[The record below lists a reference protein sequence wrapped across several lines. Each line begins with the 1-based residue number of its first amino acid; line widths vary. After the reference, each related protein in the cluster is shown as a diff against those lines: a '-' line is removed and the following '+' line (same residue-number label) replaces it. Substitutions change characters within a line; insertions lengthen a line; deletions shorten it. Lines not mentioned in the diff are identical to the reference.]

1 MKASR
6 WSIAI
11 LCVLIPAC
19 GAARPI
25 RYYQLEIPS
34 PVPAPAGTGFGV
46 SLQVGNIEAPPIMR
60 DGRILYQVGTH
71 EVGAYE
77 YHRWVETPDRVV
89 QDSLVRLLRAS
100 GKFQSVDT
108 PRNAIKS
115 DYIVQGKIYEFSEMD
130 KPEIHCACRKSNSTT
145 PRPDELSG
153 RGFIRMK
160 NPSMEKKFPTLF
172 TPSIRTLAADS
183 PKSSPALISIL
194 RGELR
199 PPARSHK
206 SNAPRECACVT

>member
-6 WSIAI
+6 WGIAI
-11 LCVLIPAC
+11 LCLLISAC

-25 RYYQLEIPS
+25 KYYQLEIPS
-34 PVPAPAGTGFGV
+34 PVTAPAGTGFGV

-108 PRNAIKS
+108 PRNAVKS

-130 KPEIHCACRKSNSTT
+130 KPEIHSRVSLEIELHDAKTGRTIWSQIYTAEESVNGKEV
-145 PRPDELSG
+145 PDVVHSLDQNLG
-153 RGFIRMK
+153 RGLSQIVAGLDQYFAGRV
-160 NPSMEKKFPTLF
+160 
-172 TPSIRTLAADS
+172 
-183 PKSSPALISIL
+183 
-194 RGELR
+194 
-199 PPARSHK
+199 PPAGLQPQR
-206 SNAPRECACVT
+206 

>member
-6 WSIAI
+6 WSVAI
-11 LCVLIPAC
+11 LCVLISAC
-19 GAARPI
+19 GAARAI
-25 RYYQLEIPS
+25 KYYQLEIPS
-34 PVPAPAGTGFGV
+34 PAPATAGTGFAV

-108 PRNAIKS
+108 PRNAVKS

-130 KPEIHCACRKSNSTT
+130 KPEIHSRVSLEIELHDARTGRTIWSRIYTDEESVNGKEV
-145 PRPDELSG
+145 PDVVHSLDQNLG
-153 RGFIRMK
+153 RGLSQIVAGLDQYFAG
-160 NPSMEKKFPTLF
+160 SV
-172 TPSIRTLAADS
+172 
-183 PKSSPALISIL
+183 
-194 RGELR
+194 
-199 PPARSHK
+199 PPAGPQPQR
-206 SNAPRECACVT
+206 